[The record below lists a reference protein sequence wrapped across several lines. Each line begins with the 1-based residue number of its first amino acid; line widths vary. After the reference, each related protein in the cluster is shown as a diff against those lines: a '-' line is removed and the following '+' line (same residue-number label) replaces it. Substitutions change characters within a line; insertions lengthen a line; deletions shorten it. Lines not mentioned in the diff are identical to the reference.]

1 ETPGTMYVRR
11 GAFLDQPVGEFDAGF
26 FGIAPREA
34 DEMDPQQRLLTE
46 VVWETLEEAG
56 QSPDSLRGSPTG
68 VFVGMAAHDWS
79 RMQAGGG
86 DTTGIGTYYGTGSA
100 HSVAAGRISYL
111 LGLRGPALT
120 IDTACSSSL
129 IAFHEACQSLR
140 SGETKMALAAGVSL
154 VLAPDGHVIASRG
167 RMLSPRGYCST
178 FDASADGYV
187 RGEGCAVVLLKRL
200 SDAQADG
207 DRILALVR
215 GTASNQDGRSGGLTV
230 PSGTAQEE
238 VMRA

>member
-1 ETPGTMYVRR
+1 LKRALVRMDQLERELQAARDRVSEPIAIIGMGCRFPGGANDPERFRELLLAGFDATGEIPSDRWDVDAYYDPDPETPGTMYVRR

-86 DTTGIGTYYGTGSA
+86 ETSGIGTYYGTGSA

-129 IAFHEACQSLR
+129 
-140 SGETKMALAAGVSL
+140 V
-154 VLAPDGHVIASRG
+154 
-167 RMLSPRGYCST
+167 
-178 FDASADGYV
+178 
-187 RGEGCAVVLLKRL
+187 
-200 SDAQADG
+200 
-207 DRILALVR
+207 
-215 GTASNQDGRSGGLTV
+215 
-230 PSGTAQEE
+230 
-238 VMRA
+238 